1 MRCVSRQLQHSA
13 ASCLL
18 RADAAKIITG
28 FNTGGIR
35 ARHALMRETLPQLPA
50 CRVQPFRPGPTPNHS
65 SQPTRRY
72 SRPRCRRDFCARF
85 RVKRQ
90 AAPGRLSL
98 ALAWESCT
106 LKTQFLFCQR
116 ECGVYHAL
124 MRAKL
129 LPVSAIAGF
138 KFISADAVHYSPAP
152 ASTGFLFATR

>member
-1 MRCVSRQLQHSA
+1 MREYFFPVPQSRDSFLLALMRCVSRQLQHSA

-98 ALAWESCT
+98 ALAWKRCRASALVFLVKGSPFFSC
-106 LKTQFLFCQR
+106 
-116 ECGVYHAL
+116 
-124 MRAKL
+124 
-129 LPVSAIAGF
+129 
-138 KFISADAVHYSPAP
+138 ADAGKAIPSFRNRKHHFY
-152 ASTGFLFATR
+152 